1 MMPRAFQGAAPVSGP
16 NGTPIAVH
24 LWVAAAIGVFSGLV
38 LFLVRAPVSRCAG
51 GGVVLAAVAFG
62 LLRAMERR
70 QAEWPAPPVGRA
82 AGLATAQR
90 WRMSGFDSMV
100 DKVPVLSEHL
110 RVRLRALAV
119 AALSRRNLPIG
130 SPGAVA
136 LLGRSSHDVLFP
148 PARSE
153 DGGRPPDPSVD
164 QLTALL
170 DRLLELSETKAP
182 GSAEHLDSAAP
193 KGSR

>member
-1 MMPRAFQGAAPVSGP
+1 MMPGAFRGAAPVSGP
-16 NGTPIAVH
+16 NRTPIALH

-38 LFLVRAPVSRCAG
+38 LFLVRAPVSRCVG
-51 GGVVLAAVAFG
+51 GAVVVAAVAFG
-62 LLRAMERR
+62 LLRAMERPR
-70 QAEWPAPPVGRA
+70 AEWPAPPVGRA

-100 DKVPVLSEHL
+100 DKVPVVSEHL
-110 RVRLRALAV
+110 MVRLRALAV

-136 LLGRSSHDVLFP
+136 LLGRSSNDVLFP
-148 PARSE
+148 PVRSA
-153 DGGRPPDPSVD
+153 DGGRPPDPSAD

-170 DRLLELSETKAP
+170 DRLLELGESSVP
-182 GSAEHLDSAAP
+182 GSAVHLDSAAP
-193 KGSR
+193 KGPR